1 MSASTPVRH
10 WYGFFLS
17 LLTAVMWG
25 TLPIA
30 LQLLMESLDVNT
42 ITWARFLFSAVFVW
56 LVLQRR
62 GRLPQVRQFSMRTR
76 LLVGVAILAL
86 MANFLLYL
94 LGLDYLNPETTGII
108 IQLAPFLLM
117 GGSVLFYGER
127 MGLLDVLGALLLMA
141 GLLLF
146 FNERLGHLFESVS
159 DYTLGVICVLL
170 AAVTWSIY
178 GLMQKALLRVM
189 SSMQLTL
196 LIYAGGAVLLLALSD
211 PLAIFALAPL
221 PALLLLFGCVNMVV
235 GYGAF
240 TEAMQVWQ
248 AAKVSAVIALAP
260 VITILCMPLAVWWW
274 PQHYTSSQLNLLSY
288 IGAALVVGGSLLSS
302 LGKRRT

>member
-1 MSASTPVRH
+1 MSAATPVRH

-62 GRLPQVRQFSMRTR
+62 GSLPPLRQFSMRTR

-127 MGLLDVLGALLLMA
+127 MGPLDVLGALLLMG

-146 FNERLGHLFESVS
+146 FNERLAHLFESAS

-196 LIYAGGAVLLLALSD
+196 LIYAGGAVLLFALSD

-221 PALLLLFGCVNMVV
+221 PALLLLFGCLNMVV

-248 AAKVSAVIALAP
+248 AAKVGAVIALAP
-260 VITILCMPLAVWWW
+260 VITIVCMPLAVWWW
-274 PQHYTSSQLNLLSY
+274 PQHYMSSQLNQWSY
-288 IGAALVVGGSLLSS
+288 IGAVLVVGGSILSS